1 MSSFNFLLGANVF
14 IFLQNFPFNFLILYT
29 LSRIIKF
36 SASVDT
42 RRQMATESGQFI
54 HHSWQS
60 PSIHHSWRRPRG
72 RASTAGFCR
81 RGRWVWAAQCRPS
94 SPPGWCQTSETQLYV
109 SIAQIFST
117 IKGYF
122 PWTNWWQYDTSCDT
136 SFVRLIASIMLS
148 VANAGVNQD
157 LYHYSQSFCEV
168 IFPSYLPVRKK

>member
-54 HHSWQS
+54 HHSWQT

-81 RGRWVWAAQCRPS
+81 RGRWVWAARCRPS
-94 SPPGWCQTSETQLYV
+94 SPPGWCQTSETELYV
-109 SIAQIFST
+109 RYFSNIFH
-117 IKGYF
+117 
-122 PWTNWWQYDTSCDT
+122 NQ
-136 SFVRLIASIMLS
+136 RIAS
-148 VANAGVNQD
+148 VNKLMTIWHILWHVICSSD
-157 LYHYSQSFCEV
+157 CFHYAFSSKCWSQPRPSSLFTV
-168 IFPSYLPVRKK
+168 ILWSYLPSYLSVRKK